1 MAAYTTI
8 DNPELYFQ
16 TKIYTGNGTAIGSGG
31 QAITLDG
38 DENMQPDFVWIKER
52 NNSTNHQV
60 YDSVRGATKRIY
72 SDGNYV
78 EDTQTEGLT
87 TFGSDGFTVGNDGST
102 NGSSDT
108 YAAWCWKES
117 ADAGFD
123 IVTFSG
129 SDSNQNVSHSLSAVP
144 QVVIVKC
151 RTAVGEWMFGHHS
164 NTWAN
169 RMKLNT
175 ADADGSYNWMNS
187 GTSPTS
193 SVFTLTGNVQDF
205 NDNGQTYVAYVF
217 TGKQGFSSMGSY
229 IGNGSTDG
237 PFVFCGF
244 RPAWIL
250 YKRTTDGTE
259 GWILQD
265 NKRSPFNVSHVWLDP
280 QSTGAESDSTNA
292 NLDFLSNGFKLRHDD
307 TRGNTSGKTYIYMA
321 FAESPFV
328 NSNGVP
334 TNAR

>member
-1 MAAYTTI
+1 MAVYTTI

-16 TKIYTGNGTAIGSGG
+16 AKTYTGNGTAIGSGG

-52 NNSTNHQV
+52 NNSTNHQL

-87 TFGSDGFTVGNDGST
+87 AFGSDGFTVGNDGST

-229 IGNGSTDG
+229 IGNGNADG
-237 PFVFCGF
+237 TFVYLGF
-244 RPAWIL
+244 RPAFVMVKPIDAVDNWVNF
-250 YKRTTDGTE
+250 
-259 GWILQD
+259 D
-265 NKRSPFNVSHVWLDP
+265 NKRLGFNSSVSPYSLHANKNFVETTDTGQLD
-280 QSTGAESDSTNA
+280 
-292 NLDFLSNGFKLRHDD
+292 LLSNGFKIRNS
-307 TRGNTSGKTYIYMA
+307 GNTVNRTSTFIGIA
-321 FAESPFV
+321 FAEAPFV

-334 TNAR
+334 CNAR